1 MSSEGKYDSKTD
13 SKTSDCDEGEGWLHL
28 EFADI
33 EIGDKIGGGGV
44 GIIYNGWFREE
55 PVAVKTLMDTRLDD
69 ALKQEYLDELLIM
82 SRLRHSNIV
91 SFIGACMTPPNL
103 CFVMELCE
111 TSLFSLLH
119 KDRVDFTPYEACQ
132 IGLDVASAMEYLH
145 AQRPPICHRDLK
157 SHNVLRAYNGAYKIC
172 DFGLVKNKNA
182 TAGTPCYM
190 APELLSNKF
199 FNKSVDVY
207 SFGILFCEIFDRK
220 VPFHM
225 LTVAEI
231 VSRVLDGDR
240 PPVPGVGAGCPESCA
255 VLINRCWA
263 TAAEDRP
270 DFSVIV
276 DDLLEIS
283 KSVPDTKY
291 SEDLKSSVGDSLDEL
306 FRK

>member
-1 MSSEGKYDSKTD
+1 
-13 SKTSDCDEGEGWLHL
+13 
-28 EFADI
+28 
-33 EIGDKIGGGGV
+33 
-44 GIIYNGWFREE
+44 
-55 PVAVKTLMDTRLDD
+55 MDTRLDE

-82 SRLRHSNIV
+82 SRLKHSNIV

-119 KDRVDFTPYEACQ
+119 KDRVDFSPYEVCQ

-157 SHNVLRAYNGAYKIC
+157 SHNVLRSYNGAYKIC

-190 APELLSNKF
+190 APELLANKF

-207 SFGILFCEIFDRK
+207 SFGVLFCEIFDRK
-220 VPFHM
+220 IPFHM
-225 LTVAEI
+225 LSVAEI
-231 VSRVLDGDR
+231 VARVSDGER
-240 PPVPGVGAGCPESCA
+240 PPIPGVGAGCPESCA
-255 VLINRCWA
+255 SLIQRCWA
-263 TAAEDRP
+263 SSAEERP
-270 DFSVIV
+270 DFSLIV
-276 DDLLEIS
+276 DELLEIS